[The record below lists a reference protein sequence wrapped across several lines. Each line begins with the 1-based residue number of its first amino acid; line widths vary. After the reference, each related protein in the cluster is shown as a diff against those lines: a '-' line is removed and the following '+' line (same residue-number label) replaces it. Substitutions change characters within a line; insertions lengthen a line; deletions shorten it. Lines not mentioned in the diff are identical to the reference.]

1 MPMRSLP
8 LSFLVATACSSLAWS
23 QQPTTSPPVAGDS
36 SCVAA
41 LDSLQSIFRHDYPG
55 YREKVAGHEKQL
67 AALGDSAR
75 AVARTSDAA
84 EVCIPALRRWAR
96 FFKDPHVT
104 GPWQSARPTA
114 AQAASSGTGEPTGQA
129 IDDPDRPSIEVLDGR
144 TSALRLPSFD
154 STYTAVI
161 DSLIHANGGRL
172 RSTPYLI
179 IDVRGN
185 RGGYTGSYAS
195 VTPLLYTGP
204 IYSYGSDVWASP
216 ANIAHYREMTKS
228 SFLSAADRGLI
239 ESFLSRA
246 AGHTNQFVQ
255 LGPDTIIR
263 MGTVFAMPRHVAVLV
278 DSGCASSCEDFL
290 LEARQSTKVTIMG
303 THSAGVGDYGEVRG
317 VWLPGWRRVAMPTKR
332 SHGPRIDNVGIPP
345 AVVISRSE
353 TDPITFARR
362 YLASPPNR

>member
-1 MPMRSLP
+1 MRSLP
-8 LSFLVATACSSLAWS
+8 LSLLVATACSSLAWS
-23 QQPTTSPPVAGDS
+23 QEPTTSSPVAGDS

-67 AALGDSAR
+67 AALGDSVR
-75 AVARTSDAA
+75 AVARTSDSA
-84 EVCIPALRRWAR
+84 EVCIPALRRWAS

-114 AQAASSGTGEPTGQA
+114 AQAPSSGTGQPTGQA
-129 IDDPDRPSIEVLDGR
+129 INDPDRPSIKFLDGR
-144 TSALRLPSFD
+144 TAALRLPSFD

-172 RSTPYLI
+172 RLTPYLI

-204 IYSYGSDVWASP
+204 VHSHGSDVWASL
-216 ANIAHYREMTKS
+216 ANIAHYRELAKAS
-228 SFLSAADRGLI
+228 YLSAADRRVF

-246 AGHTNQFVQ
+246 AGHTNEFVE
-255 LGPDTIIR
+255 LVPDTIIR
-263 MGTVFAMPRHVAVLV
+263 MDTVFPMPRRVAVLV

-290 LEARQSTKVTIMG
+290 LEVRQSTKVTTMG
-303 THSAGVGDYGEVRG
+303 THSAGVWDYGEVRG
-317 VWLPGWRRVAMPTKR
+317 IWLPGWRRVALPTKR
-332 SHGPRIDNVGIPP
+332 TRGPRIDNVGIAPGVLIP
-345 AVVISRSE
+345 SSE
-353 TDPITFARR
+353 PDPVGLVRR
-362 YLASPPNR
+362 YLARRRDQ